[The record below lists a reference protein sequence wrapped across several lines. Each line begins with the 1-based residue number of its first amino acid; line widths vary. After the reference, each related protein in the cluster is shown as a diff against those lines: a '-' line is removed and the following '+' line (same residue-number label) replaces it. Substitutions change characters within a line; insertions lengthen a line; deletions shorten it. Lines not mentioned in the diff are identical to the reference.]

1 MENLPPAIPPP
12 NAPAGLSLDAP
23 PPNFGDLLLRFRLSA
38 DLSLNQAAE
47 QAKITVSRLQS
58 LEAAD
63 FAHIDLHP
71 HYCLPILERLCVV
84 YHRSPEETDRLREVF
99 QENLNTYEA
108 ETGVQLNREL
118 AHCLEENAPAPMA
131 RPSAIFI
138 SALIVVLL
146 LLVLGGC
153 LYRKFQQTTLPD
165 SRDYDLPA
173 LLPEPTLPL
182 DTLPLP

>member
-1 MENLPPAIPPP
+1 METLPPIPPSNGP
-12 NAPAGLSLDAP
+12 SGVSLTAP
-23 PPNFGDLLLRFRLSA
+23 PPSFGALLLRYRLNA
-38 DLSLNQAAE
+38 DLTLNKAAE
-47 QAKITVSRLQS
+47 QAKITVPRLQS

-63 FAHIDLHP
+63 FAAIDLHP

-84 YHRSPEETDRLREVF
+84 YGRSPEETDRLLDVF
-99 QENLNTYEA
+99 QKNLETYEA

-118 AHCLEENAPAPMA
+118 SHCLEENAPAPVA
-131 RPSAIFI
+131 RPSAILI
-138 SALIVVLL
+138 SFLILLLL

-153 LYRKFQQTTLPD
+153 LYRKFQQATLPE